1 MKRVQLRKMTSRRRF
16 LLIGVTFSVLLLA
29 AVIIGLGTLY
39 RQLETAFLRQ
49 DQFVPTRVYSD
60 LSLLSPGKVTRRWTE
75 AILKTRRYPY
85 RVLDSGQ
92 IIQFKLRKI
101 DYPISLLPPD
111 HPTFRASDQEIV
123 LQFEPKNPA
132 EPKKDP
138 PLLSVRLGTEELGGI
153 FLEPELV
160 AQLGTGAE
168 SRPIRNIVHLDETPP
183 QLWKAIIAIEDQHFL
198 EHKGLDPKGMARALW
213 VNLKTFSFSQGGS
226 TLTAQLVK
234 NLMERRGKNPF
245 RKAAELLLSLI
256 LETRFN
262 KEEILERYLNEVY
275 LGQSGAF
282 EVHGVAEGAELFFG
296 RSLDELNLAEMA
308 LMAGLIRGPAF
319 YSPYRHADRAKER
332 MGLVL
337 KKMVETGKLSA
348 AEAKTALKLPIRL
361 APLQNVTLRAPY
373 FVDYVKAELEKNF
386 IAKLGNRNLT
396 DSGLRVYT
404 TLDLHLNNLAQKAIA
419 RGVEQLTKKHKLP
432 ASQKVEGA
440 LASVDQNTGQI
451 RALVGGSSYSKSTF
465 NRILNMKRQVGSTFK
480 PVVFLSAFIKKVDRS
495 GIPFGGG
502 YFAPDQPW
510 TLEYDEGRQKWKPR
524 NYERKY
530 LGWISLRTALSQSIN
545 TVTARLAYEVGIDT
559 VVQTAQKLGVTS
571 PLPAVPSLALGSA
584 ELSPLE
590 VLRIY
595 ATLANHGKA
604 EEFSVVKLIT
614 EPNGAPLAH
623 FEPHSTQAVE
633 PGAADLITDFLQS
646 VMKDGT
652 ARFTPSLGFH
662 HPAAGKTGTTN
673 NYRDSWFAGFTPHLT
688 TVAWVGFDQ
697 EDLGSKAPKF
707 TGATAALPI
716 WADYMREAHVPLPE
730 TPFPP
735 SSELVEITIDSH
747 SGKRPTLFCPAAQ
760 IVSEKYLKEN
770 VPQSSG
776 CDEHFPQAPNKT
788 VL

>member
-308 LMAGLIRGPAF
+308 LMAGLIRAPR
-319 YSPYRHADRAKER
+319 SI
-332 MGLVL
+332 
-337 KKMVETGKLSA
+337 
-348 AEAKTALKLPIRL
+348 LPI
-361 APLQNVTLRAPY
+361 
-373 FVDYVKAELEKNF
+373 
-386 IAKLGNRNLT
+386 
-396 DSGLRVYT
+396 
-404 TLDLHLNNLAQKAIA
+404 
-419 RGVEQLTKKHKLP
+419 
-432 ASQKVEGA
+432 
-440 LASVDQNTGQI
+440 
-451 RALVGGSSYSKSTF
+451 
-465 NRILNMKRQVGSTFK
+465 
-480 PVVFLSAFIKKVDRS
+480 
-495 GIPFGGG
+495 
-502 YFAPDQPW
+502 
-510 TLEYDEGRQKWKPR
+510 
-524 NYERKY
+524 
-530 LGWISLRTALSQSIN
+530 
-545 TVTARLAYEVGIDT
+545 
-559 VVQTAQKLGVTS
+559 
-571 PLPAVPSLALGSA
+571 
-584 ELSPLE
+584 
-590 VLRIY
+590 
-595 ATLANHGKA
+595 ATP
-604 EEFSVVKLIT
+604 I
-614 EPNGAPLAH
+614 
-623 FEPHSTQAVE
+623 
-633 PGAADLITDFLQS
+633 
-646 VMKDGT
+646 
-652 ARFTPSLGFH
+652 
-662 HPAAGKTGTTN
+662 
-673 NYRDSWFAGFTPHLT
+673 
-688 TVAWVGFDQ
+688 
-697 EDLGSKAPKF
+697 APKR
-707 TGATAALPI
+707 GWDL
-716 WADYMREAHVPLPE
+716 
-730 TPFPP
+730 
-735 SSELVEITIDSH
+735 SSKKWW
-747 SGKRPTLFCPAAQ
+747 KRGNS
-760 IVSEKYLKEN
+760 VRLKQKQ
-770 VPQSSG
+770 P
-776 CDEHFPQAPNKT
+776 
-788 VL
+788 